1 MAELVSV
8 EDFINDTLKD
18 IQSPSHSEFSSK
30 ISSIRQTVYYLDEG
44 LNADRALIAKSRKF
58 VKGVVGAGI
67 AYVDAIL
74 ALCDHL
80 ENLGQFA
87 QLDNNNGSD
96 LTPGFWKFSVIHRDL
111 GNMFRHLMQ
120 NLNSILVFPMEIF
133 LQGDLKSDLKKPFDK
148 SLKEYEYKY
157 SFLEQCDAI
166 ALVAVAPPS
175 LLNLDQLLSDKLK
188 KEKLQAMKE
197 TGLYTPESFT
207 VEMAENLEKER
218 RRLQLEVCEYF
229 IKVNEVKSKKGS
241 DFLQHLVDF
250 YHAHLHYLRE
260 SLGVMEHFGKTLP
273 DLASSISGLQ
283 KQHDSQKRQLVDTR
297 EAVRKLIEKESV
309 QPVNSGYLGAQALP
323 LNLAYGKRKSG
334 FLLKKSDSKVIK
346 RLWQRR
352 RVCVGEN
359 GEFCLYHAD
368 ETKPPV
374 RLSLLTCQL
383 KLPPTPNTDQS
394 STVTATTAASI
405 ETAPTMMEASD
416 STVLSTSATA
426 ATNSNKRSFFL
437 VSNNRTYQFQA
448 EDDKDFEE
456 WTNVLSNAMQAAFNE
471 AMHHPDWKS
480 RREIPQSTLC
490 DLDMSNSMHH
500 HGHQHHS
507 RESSLNGSDTDLL
520 ESHFSHG
527 VGSRS
532 SHSSTVG
539 SDEAATVTFF
549 NGLSGAQLHHSIQH
563 VMRTKVPGNRVC
575 ADCNR
580 PDPEW
585 VSVNLG
591 VLICLECCG
600 THRELGVQY
609 SRTQSL
615 LMDDLSAAQL
625 LLPRFIGN
633 RLFNEVYESA
643 LVDGVKPTPDSDS
656 ASRRAYIRSKYLE
669 HKFTMGGS
677 IINRRHVRQGSYGDD
692 DDDRQ
697 DDRFL
702 RRQLLIAIRNADLR
716 ALLQVHAEGVDLTA
730 PLDVDCEA
738 DVGGAEK
745 ELVEGDTTLHV
756 AIASAATSTKS
767 CEASSSNTSLAFVQF
782 ILQNAPSSAVILQRA
797 NAAGE
802 TALHYAAKFALPDFL
817 RLLLGAGV
825 SGSGGVGWGALPTT
839 MLTAVNKL
847 KQTPLD
853 VIEARLS
860 TSSSSINAEVEAL
873 RRCEHLLQLAM
884 DASTAA
890 TDTASGVDCAPPAF
904 LTSTS
909 PASMT
914 TRELAARKRL
924 LEALDDL
931 ESVRWDA
938 FDSRPLSVT
947 SAAVNTFLKQGDSFQ
962 DEDATDEEDGLTRA
976 FRETLAGAFKL
987 SDSSFS
993 RSPPLT
999 FSSRDQWR
1007 MDNGN
1012 SSCRRPNHRL
1022 SKRADTSAAALAT
1035 LPRKKG
1041 PAPQPP
1047 LVENACFSFSD
1058 TRSSRTLAS
1067 PLRAPSSPLASDH
1080 IEVLLDVLEEH
1091 PGTGVE
1097 SSPPPLP
1104 PTSTAAAPP
1113 IAVASATADSG
1124 GGKSVTN
1131 EPPAALRHQ
1140 RAVALYDC
1148 DAENPDELTFRR
1160 SEVIVVVK
1168 DVEVN
1173 CLYVHGRGCMRI
1185 DGLAARNDAIDD
1197 DMTPL
1202 RSQNSTLRVLGI
1214 NFNL

>member
-1 MAELVSV
+1 MTEFVSV
-8 EDFINDTLKD
+8 EDFINDTIKD
-18 IQSPSHSEFSSK
+18 IQLPSQSEFSSK
-30 ISSIRQTVYYLDEG
+30 ISLIRQTVYSLDEG
-44 LNADRALIAKSRKF
+44 LDADRTLIAKSRKY

-67 AYVDAIL
+67 AYVDSLL

-87 QLDNNNGSD
+87 QSDNSNGSD

-120 NLNSILVFPMEIF
+120 NLNSILVFPMETF
-133 LQGDLKSDLKKPFDK
+133 LQGDLKSDLRKPFDK
-148 SLKEYEYKY
+148 ALKEYEYKY
-157 SFLEQCDAI
+157 
-166 ALVAVAPPS
+166 
-175 LLNLDQLLSDKLK
+175 DKLK
-188 KEKLQAMKE
+188 KEKLQVMKE

-241 DFLQHLVDF
+241 DFLQHLIDF

-273 DLASSISGLQ
+273 DLAGSISGLQ
-283 KQHDSQKRQLVDTR
+283 KQHDTQKRQLVDTR
-297 EAVRKLIEKESV
+297 EAVRKLLEKELV
-309 QPVNSGYLGAQALP
+309 QPVNSGYLGTQALP
-323 LNLAYGKRKSG
+323 LNLAYGKQKSG

-383 KLPPTPNTDQS
+383 KLPTTPNVDQS
-394 STVTATTAASI
+394 SAVTLATAAST
-405 ETAPTMMEASD
+405 EVTTAIMEASD
-416 STVLSTSATA
+416 SAVLSTKDIA
-426 ATNSNKRSFFL
+426 APNSNKRSFFL

-456 WTNVLSNAMQAAFNE
+456 WTNVLANAMQAAFNE
-471 AMHHPDWKS
+471 AMHYPDWKS
-480 RREIPQSTLC
+480 RREMPHSTLC
-490 DLDMSNSMHH
+490 DTDMSNSIHH
-500 HGHQHHS
+500 HHS
-507 RESSLNGSDTDLL
+507 HESSLNGSDTDLL
-520 ESHFSHG
+520 ESRFNRG

-539 SDEAATVTFF
+539 SDEATTAFF
-549 NGLSGAQLHHSIQH
+549 NGLSGAQLHQSIQH

-580 PDPEW
+580 PAFLADPEW

-600 THRELGVQY
+600 THRELGVQC

-615 LMDDLSAAQL
+615 LMDDLCAAQL

-643 LVDGVKPTPDSDS
+643 LVDGIKPTPDADS
-656 ASRRAYIRSKYLE
+656 VSRRAYIRSKYLE
-669 HKFTMGGS
+669 HKFISDRGVFS
-677 IINRRHVRQGSYGDD
+677 RRHAREKGHEDSNVNL
-692 DDDRQ
+692 Q
-697 DDRFL
+697 DDQFL
-702 RRQLLIAIRNADLR
+702 RHQLLRAIRNADFH
-716 ALLQVHAEGVDLTA
+716 ALLQVHAEGIDLTA
-730 PLDVDCEA
+730 PLYVDREVDIEG
-738 DVGGAEK
+738 DVGK
-745 ELVEGDTTLHV
+745 ELVEGDTPLHV
-756 AIASAATSTKS
+756 AIASAAATIRET
-767 CEASSSNTSLAFVQF
+767 CDASSSNISLAFVQF
-782 ILQNAPSSAVILQRA
+782 ILQNALSSAVILQRA
-797 NAAGE
+797 NSAGE
-802 TALHYAAKFALPDFL
+802 TALHYAAKFALPDVL
-817 RLLLGAGV
+817 RVLLGVAV
-825 SGSGGVGWGALPTT
+825 SGSGGVGQGALPIT
-839 MLTAVNKL
+839 MLTAVNEL

-853 VIEARLS
+853 VIEARLLES
-860 TSSSSINAEVEAL
+860 PPSFDTDAEVEAL
-873 RRCEHLLQLAM
+873 RRCEYLLQLAV
-884 DASTAA
+884 DVSAAA
-890 TDTASGVDCAPPAF
+890 TVATSSGVDGAPPAF

-909 PASMT
+909 VVGGMT
-914 TRELAARKRL
+914 TKEVAARRRL

-931 ESVRWDA
+931 ESVRWGA
-938 FDSRPLSVT
+938 FVSRPLSFNST
-947 SAAVNTFLKQGDSFQ
+947 AVNNSLQKGDSFRG
-962 DEDATDEEDGLTRA
+962 DGEETDDAEEDGLSRV
-976 FRETLAGAFKL
+976 FRETLAGALKF

-993 RSPPLT
+993 RSSPLAFAPRGEET
-999 FSSRDQWR
+999 RYLHAAWVCFTHSLLPHLLSLCVSYFFFTDQWR
-1007 MDNGN
+1007 VDNIN
-1012 SSCRRPNHRL
+1012 SSCRRSHHCS
-1022 SKRADTSAAALAT
+1022 SKCEANTSAAALAT

-1047 LVENACFSFSD
+1047 LTERNAWFSSSG
-1058 TRSSRTLAS
+1058 TRSSRTLA
-1067 PLRAPSSPLASDH
+1067 LHAPSSPPASDH

-1091 PGTGVE
+1091 PDTNVE
-1097 SSPPPLP
+1097 ARPLLPSSPPQKIA
-1104 PTSTAAAPP
+1104 TSLSTLTSAAVDNTVGGKNIINGTP
-1113 IAVASATADSG
+1113 SAT
-1124 GGKSVTN
+1124 
-1131 EPPAALRHQ
+1131 LQHQ

-1148 DAENPDELTFRR
+1148 DAENPDELTFKR

-1173 CLYVHGRGCMRI
+1173 WWLGYIEGEPSRS
-1185 DGLAARNDAIDD
+1185 GLF
-1197 DMTPL
+1197 PL
-1202 RSQNSTLRVLGI
+1202 THVKLLPS
-1214 NFNL
+1214 

>member
-1 MAELVSV
+1 MTELVSV

-18 IQSPSHSEFSSK
+18 IQSPSRSEFSSK
-30 ISSIRQTVYYLDEG
+30 ISSIRQTVYSLDEG
-44 LNADRALIAKSRKF
+44 LDADRALISKSRKF

-67 AYVDAIL
+67 AYVDSIL

-87 QLDNNNGSD
+87 QSDNNNGSD

-120 NLNSILVFPMEIF
+120 NLNSILVFPMETF
-133 LQGDLKSDLKKPFDK
+133 LQGDLKSDLKKPFEK

-157 SFLEQCDAI
+157 
-166 ALVAVAPPS
+166 
-175 LLNLDQLLSDKLK
+175 DKLK

-250 YHAHLHYLRE
+250 YHTHLHYLRE

-273 DLASSISGLQ
+273 DLASSIGGLQ
-283 KQHDSQKRQLVDTR
+283 RQHDTQKRQLVDTR
-297 EAVRKLIEKESV
+297 EAVRKLLEKESV
-309 QPVNSGYLGAQALP
+309 QPVNSGYLGTQALP
-323 LNLAYGKRKSG
+323 LNLAYGKQKSG

-383 KLPPTPNTDQS
+383 KLPTTPSTDQS
-394 STVTATTAASI
+394 STITATTAASI
-405 ETAPTMMEASD
+405 ETTPTIMEASD
-416 STVLSTSATA
+416 SAVLSTSATA
-426 ATNSNKRSFFL
+426 APNSNKRSFFL

-480 RREIPQSTLC
+480 RREMPQSTLC
-490 DLDMSNSMHH
+490 DLDMFNSIHH
-500 HGHQHHS
+500 CGHQHHS

-520 ESHFSHG
+520 ESHFSRG

-532 SHSSTVG
+532 SPSSTIG
-539 SDEAATVTFF
+539 SDEAATAAFF
-549 NGLSGAQLHHSIQH
+549 NGLSGAQLHQSIQH
-563 VMRTKVPGNRVC
+563 VMRSKVPGNRVC

-580 PDPEW
+580 ADPEW

-615 LMDDLSAAQL
+615 LMDDLCAAQL

-633 RLFNEVYESA
+633 QLFNEVYESA
-643 LVDGVKPTPDSDS
+643 LVGGIKPTPDSDS
-656 ASRRAYIRSKYLE
+656 TSRRAYIRSKYLE
-669 HKFTMGGS
+669 RKFITGS
-677 IINRRHVRQGSYGDD
+677 DIIIRRHARQRSHGDD
-692 DDDRQ
+692 DEGRQ
-697 DDRFL
+697 NDRFL
-702 RRQLLIAIRNADLR
+702 RQRLLRAIHNADLR

-730 PLDVDCEA
+730 PFCVDRESDA
-738 DVGGAEK
+738 GGVGK
-745 ELVEGDTTLHV
+745 MLVEGDTPLHV
-756 AIASAATSTKS
+756 AIASAATTA
-767 CEASSSNTSLAFVQF
+767 EASDAPSSNTSLAFVQF
-782 ILQNAPSSAVILQRA
+782 ILQNALSSAVILQRA

-802 TALHYAAKFALPDFL
+802 TALHYAAKFALPDVL
-817 RLLLGAGV
+817 RLLLSVGV
-825 SGSGGVGWGALPTT
+825 SGSGGVGWDALPTT
-839 MLTAVNKL
+839 MLATVNEL

-853 VIEARLS
+853 VVEARLS
-860 TSSSSINAEVEAL
+860 ASSSSVDTATEVEAL

-884 DASTAA
+884 DASVATAG
-890 TDTASGVDCAPPAF
+890 TTSGVNCVPPTF
-904 LTSTS
+904 LTPTS
-909 PASMT
+909 AGTMT
-914 TRELAARKRL
+914 TRELAARKQL
-924 LEALDDL
+924 LEALDDF
-931 ESVRWDA
+931 ESVRWGA
-938 FDSRPLSVT
+938 FFSRPLSDT
-947 SAAVNTFLKQGDSFQ
+947 SAAVTTSLQKGDSFRDG
-962 DEDATDEEDGLTRA
+962 DETDEEDGLSRV
-976 FRETLAGAFKL
+976 FRETLAGALKF
-987 SDSSFS
+987 SDSAFS

-999 FSSRDQWR
+999 FAPRDQWR
-1007 MDNGN
+1007 IDSVN
-1012 SSCRRPNHRL
+1012 SSCRRPHHRS
-1022 SKRADTSAAALAT
+1022 SKCVDTSAAALAT

-1047 LVENACFSFSD
+1047 LVERNTWLSSD

-1067 PLRAPSSPLASDH
+1067 PLRAPSSPPASDH

-1091 PGTGVE
+1091 PDTSVE
-1097 SSPPPLP
+1097 ASPSPPPP
-1104 PTSTAAAPP
+1104 PPLSSPSTVATSPITVTSAVVDIGRGSSAINGTSAAP
-1113 IAVASATADSG
+1113 
-1124 GGKSVTN
+1124 
-1131 EPPAALRHQ
+1131 RYQ
-1140 RAVALYDC
+1140 RALAIYDC
-1148 DAENPDELTFRR
+1148 DAENPDELTFKR

-1173 CLYVHGRGCMRI
+1173 WWLGYIEGQPSRT
-1185 DGLAARNDAIDD
+1185 GLF
-1197 DMTPL
+1197 PL
-1202 RSQNSTLRVLGI
+1202 THVKLLPS
-1214 NFNL
+1214 